1 MTTFILTGLYNI
13 VISIL
18 AIFSIPYWLIRDGR
32 GRGGWSSRYGFIPEE
47 IRKAVEPAGCLWL
60 HAASVGEVGVLA
72 RIVPSLQNLTPELP
86 IIISTVTSTGRNRAM
101 QLFGDQ
107 ANLVYLP
114 LDAPMIVRR
123 TIRALHPQ
131 VLVIAETE
139 LWPNLI
145 SQAVEYGTGIM
156 LVNGRVSK
164 AAFGRYRIAR
174 GVVARMLAGIDKLC
188 VKSDEDL
195 ERFIEL
201 GAPAS
206 SVHVTGDL
214 KSEPLPGVVDATVAE
229 RRSRRN
235 LPGDRPIFT
244 AGSTRQGEETLLLDA
259 FENVAGRLPDLLMVI
274 APRHPQRTAEVEE
287 ILRSRGISYLLRTDN
302 QKGHYFSDEQV
313 LLLDTIGELEGF
325 YAASDLAFV
334 GGSLVPLGGHNLLEP
349 ALYGVP
355 VLFGPH
361 TGNTGS
367 ADMLL
372 LEAGGGKR
380 VEGPVDLAD
389 SVVDLIEN
397 EQRRIEMGSAA
408 RQVVKSSRGALAEVV
423 KYYSKVMGLCKSD
436 VRAARFDRGSRRLR
450 VDEIAEESPDGANL

>member
-1 MTTFILTGLYNI
+1 MTALILTGLYNI
-13 VISIL
+13 IVSIL
-18 AIFSIPYWLIRDGR
+18 AILSIPYWLVRDGR

-47 IRKAVEPAGCLWL
+47 IRKAVEPAGCLWF

-72 RIVPSLQNLTPELP
+72 RIIPSLQNLTPELP
-86 IIISTVTSTGRNRAM
+86 VVITTVTSTGRNRAR

-114 LDAPMIVRR
+114 LDSPLIVGR

-145 SQAVEYGTGIM
+145 SQAVKYGTGIL

-164 AAFGRYRIAR
+164 GAFGRYRIAR
-174 GVVARMLAGIDKLC
+174 GVVAGMLAGIDKLC
-188 VKSDEDL
+188 VKSVEDR

-201 GAPAS
+201 GASAS
-206 SVHVTGDL
+206 SVHVSGDL

-229 RRSRRN
+229 RRSHRN

-244 AGSTRQGEETLLLDA
+244 AGSTRHGEETLLLDA
-259 FENVAGRLPDLLMVI
+259 FEDVAGRLPDLLMVI
-274 APRHPQRTAEVEE
+274 APRHPQRIAEVEE
-287 ILRSRGISYLLRTDN
+287 LLLSRGISYLLRTDN
-302 QKGHYFSDEQV
+302 QEDRRFSDEQV

-334 GGSLVPLGGHNLLEP
+334 GGSLVPLGGHNLMEP
-349 ALYGVP
+349 ALYGIP

-361 TGNTGS
+361 TGDTGS
-367 ADMLL
+367 ADLLL

-380 VEGPVDLAD
+380 VEGPMDLAD
-389 SVVDLIEN
+389 SLADLLEN
-397 EQRRIEMGSAA
+397 EQRRIDMGGAA
-408 RQVVKSSRGALAEVV
+408 RQAVKSSRGALAEVE
-423 KYYSKVMGLCKSD
+423 KYYSKVMGLSRSD
-436 VRAARFDRGSRRLR
+436 AGIARFDRGSRRLR
-450 VDEIAEESPDGANL
+450 VDEMAEESPDGAAL

>member
-1 MTTFILTGLYNI
+1 MTAPILTGLYNI
-13 VISIL
+13 IVSML
-18 AIFSIPYWLIRDGR
+18 AILSLPYWLVRDGR
-32 GRGGWSSRYGFIPEE
+32 GRDGWSSRYGFIPAE
-47 IRKAVEPAGCLWL
+47 IRRAVESSGCLWF

-72 RIVPSLQNLTPELP
+72 RIVPSLQSLTPELP
-86 IIISTVTSTGRNRAM
+86 VVISTVTSTGRNRAK
-101 QLFGDQ
+101 QLFGDK

-114 LDAPMIVRR
+114 LDSPMIVLR

-145 SQAVEYGTGIM
+145 AQAVKYGTGIL

-164 AAFGRYRIAR
+164 GAFDRYRIV
-174 GVVARMLAGIDKLC
+174 GGLVARMLAGIDKLC
-188 VKSDEDL
+188 VKSDEDH
-195 ERFIEL
+195 ERFIKL
-201 GAPAS
+201 GASVS

-214 KSEPLPGVVDATVAE
+214 KSEPLPGVVDATVAL

-235 LPGDRPIFT
+235 LPGGRPIFT

-259 FENVAGRLPDLLMVI
+259 FESVADRFPDLLMVI
-274 APRHPQRTAEVEE
+274 APRHPQRIAEVEE
-287 ILRSRGISYLLRTDN
+287 LLLSRGIRYLLRTDN
-302 QKGHYFSDEQV
+302 QKGRRFSDEQV
-313 LLLDTIGELEGF
+313 LLLDTMGELEGF

-334 GGSLVPLGGHNLLEP
+334 GGSMVPLGGHNLLEP

-361 TGNTGS
+361 TEDTGS
-367 ADMLL
+367 ADLLL

-380 VEGPVDLAD
+380 VEDSMGLAD

-397 EQRRIEMGSAA
+397 EQRRIDMGDAA
-408 RQVVKSSRGALAEVV
+408 RQAVKSSRGALAEVE
-423 KYYSKVMGLCKSD
+423 KYYSKVVGLTMSN

-450 VDEIAEESPDGANL
+450 VDEIAEDFPDGANL